1 MNKKSLDVGGQAVIE
16 GVMMRAPGKFVIAV
30 RREDGKIVVKK
41 KDISID
47 NKPLFKK
54 PILRGLI
61 ALYNALIL
69 GISALNFS
77 AYHAF
82 GEGSEKISKKEMFF
96 SLITGLLLGIGL
108 FIFLPL
114 FITDLLKH
122 LLPLLDRSFLAY
134 NAVDGVIRVIFFL
147 LYIYFI
153 SFFKDIRRV
162 FEYHGAEHKAIY
174 TYESGKELSV
184 ENAKQMSRFHPRC
197 GTSFLLIVMIVSILV
212 FSIIPKDAHFMIK
225 LLSRIVFI
233 PLIAG
238 LSYEILKLSDKFSN
252 NIIVKILIKPGL
264 WLQKLTTKEPDEEQI
279 EVALISLKLALD
291 KEMDDEGLIY
301 VS

>member
-1 MNKKSLDVGGQAVIE
+1 VNKKSLDVGGQAVIE

-30 RREDGKIVVKK
+30 RREDGNIVVKK
-41 KDISID
+41 KEIQID

-54 PILRGLI
+54 PIFRGLI

-69 GISALNFS
+69 GVSALNFS

-82 GEGSEKISKKEMFF
+82 GEGSEKVSKKEMLL
-96 SLITGLLLGIGL
+96 SLVLGLGFGIGL

-114 FITDLLKH
+114 LLTDLMKHILSVLKQ
-122 LLPLLDRSFLAY
+122 SFLAY
-134 NAVDGVIRVIFFL
+134 NAVDGIIRVIFFI
-147 LYIYFI
+147 LYIYII
-153 SFFKDIRRV
+153 SFFKDVRRV

-174 TYESGKELSV
+174 TYESGKDLTV
-184 ENAKQMSRFHPRC
+184 ENAKNMSRFHPRC
-197 GTSFLLIVMIVSILV
+197 GTSFLLIVMIVSILI
-212 FSIIPKDAHFMIK
+212 FSLIPKDAHFVIK

-238 LSYEILKLSDKFSN
+238 LSYEILKLSDKYNHSSL
-252 NIIVKILIKPGL
+252 VQILIKPGL
-264 WLQKLTTKEPDEEQI
+264 WLQKLTTKEPDESQL
-279 EVALISLKLALD
+279 EVALVSLKLALD
-291 KEMDDEGLIY
+291 KDMDNEGLIY